1 MQGNCGNPK
10 ARLGRGP
17 CFGSK
22 GREGNPPGR
31 IWLPLLRAPLFAAA
45 LLVFMPCFSELT
57 MSILLYG
64 PGTENLGVVL
74 FNLQEY
80 ADRSS
85 AAVVGT
91 LLLIVVVVLRL
102 AAGRLRE
109 VD

>member
-1 MQGNCGNPK
+1 MRPSAFLVDPSLIESAQLAGAGYFQ
-10 ARLGRGP
+10 RLW
-17 CFGSK
+17 
-22 GREGNPPGR
+22 R

-45 LLVFMPCFSELT
+45 LLVFLPCFSELT

-80 ADRSS
+80 AARSS

-91 LLLIVVVVLRL
+91 LLLVVVLLFR
-102 AAGRLRE
+102 AIAGRLRD